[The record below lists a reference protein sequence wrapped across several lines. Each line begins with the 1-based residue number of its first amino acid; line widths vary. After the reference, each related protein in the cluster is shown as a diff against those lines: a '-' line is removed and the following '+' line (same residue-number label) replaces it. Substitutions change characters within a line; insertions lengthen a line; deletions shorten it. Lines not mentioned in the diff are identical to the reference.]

1 MSRESERGSGF
12 GHRLALWQ
20 AFFMLMLAGLWAGL
34 SGPALAQDL
43 VWDQLLGGVEAS
55 VWAPGHRCQDE
66 VPPVYLIRANPDK
79 VRFSTYHFRQEQL
92 ADPPTIQ
99 EWHRRTRASV
109 LFNAGLFRENFA
121 YLGLLF
127 KDGQSLGSK
136 RHPQWLGLF
145 VAEPLDPGLRK
156 ARVLDLSVDLF
167 SETTPVYLE
176 AAQSLMLLDRTGKI
190 RVRQSGKRAYQTVVG
205 EDGAGHILVMKT
217 AEPAGLWALADCLR
231 SDYPVVRQAMAMD
244 GGSSSDLLIGEELLR
259 GAEPRSSPRPW
270 EALVEGGKGEHIP
283 LPAVI
288 GLFPRK

>member
-1 MSRESERGSGF
+1 MPCESERGAGG
-12 GHRLALWQ
+12 GHRSALGP
-20 AFFMLMLAGLWAGL
+20 AFSMLMLVGLWAGL
-34 SGPALAQDL
+34 SGSALAQDL
-43 VWDQLLGGVEAS
+43 VWDQVLDGVEAA
-55 VWAPGHRCQDE
+55 VWTPGPRCQDD
-66 VPPVYLIRANPDK
+66 VPPVYVVRADPAK

-92 ADPPTIQ
+92 AEPLTIQ

-127 KDGQSLGSK
+127 KDGRSLGSK

-156 ARVLDLSVDLF
+156 ARVLDLTVDPF
-167 SETTPVYLE
+167 SETQPAYLE

-205 EDGAGHILVMKT
+205 EDGAGQILVMKT
-217 AEPAGLWALADCLR
+217 VEPAGLWALADCLR
-231 SDYPVVRQAMAMD
+231 SDYPAVRQAMAMD
-244 GGSSSDLLIGEELLR
+244 GGSSSDLLIGEELLA
-259 GAEPRSSPRPW
+259 GAEPRSGPRSW

-288 GLFPRK
+288 GLVPRK